1 MGKTTLTD
9 IQQAKHTIALA
20 AEDAV
25 RTIAV
30 AASTANSTKGNDHDL
45 LLRVDTK
52 LDLLTTTVNQ
62 LQDGTAK
69 RISTLEAEK
78 LNVNDSYPV
87 LYKKGV
93 DDKLADHE
101 VRLGKL
107 ETFNTRVALMLS
119 GGIFA
124 LGFLITLIVYHIMG
138 NN

>member
-1 MGKTTLTD
+1 MTKQTSTD

-25 RTIAV
+25 RAIAV
-30 AASTANSTKGNDHDL
+30 AANTDSNKSGNDHDL

-69 RISTLEAEK
+69 RISTLESEK

-87 LYKKGV
+87 LYKKDV
-93 DDKLADHE
+93 DD
-101 VRLGKL
+101 RLIVL
-107 ETFNTRVALMLS
+107 EAKVNSLQTINTRV
-119 GGIFA
+119 
-124 LGFLITLIVYHIMG
+124 
-138 NN
+138 

>member
-1 MGKTTLTD
+1 MTKQTPTD

-25 RTIAV
+25 RAIAV
-30 AASTANSTKGNDHDL
+30 AASAANDTKSNDHDL

-78 LNVNDSYPV
+78 LNINDSYPV

-93 DDKLADHE
+93 DDRLADHE
-101 VRLGKL
+101 TRLNKL
-107 ETFNTRVALMLS
+107 ETTNTRFTVMIS

-124 LGFLITLIVYHIMG
+124 IGFLITLVVYHIINMK
-138 NN
+138 

>member
-1 MGKTTLTD
+1 MTKQTSTD

-25 RTIAV
+25 RAIAV
-30 AASTANSTKGNDHDL
+30 AASTASNKSGNDHDL

-69 RISTLEAEK
+69 RISTLESEK

-87 LYKKGV
+87 LYKAEV
-93 DDKLADHE
+93 DKRIADHE

-124 LGFLITLIVYHIMG
+124 LTFLIGLIAYHIMG
-138 NN
+138 SK

>member
-1 MGKTTLTD
+1 MTKQTPTD

-25 RTIAV
+25 RAIAV
-30 AASTANSTKGNDHDL
+30 AANTDSNKSGNDHDL

-69 RISTLEAEK
+69 RISTLESEK

-87 LYKKGV
+87 LYKAEV
-93 DDKLADHE
+93 DKRIADHE

-124 LGFLITLIVYHIMG
+124 LTFLIGLIAYHIMG
-138 NN
+138 SK